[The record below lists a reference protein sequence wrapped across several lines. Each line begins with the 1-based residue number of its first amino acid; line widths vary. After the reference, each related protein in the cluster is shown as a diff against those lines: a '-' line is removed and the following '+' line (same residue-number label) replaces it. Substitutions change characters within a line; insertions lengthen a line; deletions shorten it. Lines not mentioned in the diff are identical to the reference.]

1 MAPKFDMNIDQIAI
15 TMSTNIS
22 GQTDLDRDDSKHSD
36 IRNVVP
42 STIDDTNTHNVNMS
56 SRVNTLLSQL
66 SSDDDGN
73 RLANYEPIQKP
84 AITINRTDVN
94 DLLPQTIEKDVQPS
108 KFVANDINLAKLSNY
123 NQTYASP
130 RIFQSRMPTTPPVV
144 EQKPLESVK
153 EGLRFV
159 LNSKELLGAL
169 SLDLFAV
176 LFGGAVAMV
185 PVFARDILK
194 VGPIG
199 FGWLNAATDIG
210 AMLIIV
216 LITIFPVEKKQ
227 GKKLLLAVAGF
238 GVCIIIFCFK

>member
-1 MAPKFDMNIDQIAI
+1 
-15 TMSTNIS
+15 MSLASTAAEWSSDSNNSNNRKRVSTIRKS
-22 GQTDLDRDDSKHSD
+22 PPAADLDRDDSKHSD

-130 RIFQSRMPTTPPVV
+130 RIFQSRMPTTPPVLDNKLMEKINYMIHMLE
-144 EQKPLESVK
+144 EQQHEKTANVTE
-153 EGLRFV
+153 EFV
-159 LNSKELLGAL
+159 LYTLLG
-169 SLDLFAV
+169 
-176 LFGGAVAMV
+176 
-185 PVFARDILK
+185 VF
-194 VGPIG
+194 V
-199 FGWLNAATDIG
+199 
-210 AMLIIV
+210 
-216 LITIFPVEKKQ
+216 IFTVDVFTRA
-227 GKKLLLAVAGF
+227 GKYVR
-238 GVCIIIFCFK
+238 